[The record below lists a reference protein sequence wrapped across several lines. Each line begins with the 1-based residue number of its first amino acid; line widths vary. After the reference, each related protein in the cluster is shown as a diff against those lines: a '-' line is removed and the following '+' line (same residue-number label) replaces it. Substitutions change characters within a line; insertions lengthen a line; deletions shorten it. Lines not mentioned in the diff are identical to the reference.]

1 MGMVFGLEKGQCNFK
16 DVIRVIKMVFRVLEL
31 YVIGE
36 LTIIVFQI
44 RINKER
50 RFFFVFKNIYDV

>member
-36 LTIIVFQI
+36 LIIIVFQNKL
-44 RINKER
+44 RIQI
-50 RFFFVFKNIYDV
+50 FFCIQKYL

>member
-36 LTIIVFQI
+36 LIVIVFQI
-44 RINKER
+44 RIN
-50 RFFFVFKNIYDV
+50 